1 MAERVNPF
9 ADEAQATGYDG
20 WYETPLGHAAD
31 RLQGALVERL
41 AQPRPGERALDVGA
55 GTGHYAVRL
64 AARGLRVTGV
74 DSSEAML
81 AVARAKEAAVEW
93 RQAEVERLPFPDGSF
108 DLVLAV
114 TVLEFVPDPMRA
126 LAEMH
131 RVTTPGGRLV
141 LGVLNAASAWG
152 RFYRAQAQQADSPF
166 RHAHLFTPA
175 EFVAMLRRF
184 GRPRWD
190 SVHWS
195 SALFVPPSGRG
206 LWAADA
212 LEWLGQR
219 LWRGRGALLVGRMD
233 K

>member
-1 MAERVNPF
+1 MADRVNPF
-9 ADEAQATGYDG
+9 ADEAQAAGYDG
-20 WYETPLGHAAD
+20 WYQTPLGRVAD

-41 AQPRPGERALDVGA
+41 AQPRPGERALDVGT

-64 AARGLRVTGV
+64 AARGLNVAGV
-74 DSSEAML
+74 DPSEAML
-81 AVARAKEAAVEW
+81 AVARAKGVPVDW
-93 RQAEVERLPFPDGSF
+93 RLARAEHLPFPDGSF

-114 TVLEFVPDPMRA
+114 TVLEFVADPLQA
-126 LAEMH
+126 LAEMW
-131 RVTTPGGRLV
+131 RVTAPGGRLV

-152 RFYRAQAQQADSPF
+152 RFYCAQAQQVNSPF

-184 GRPRWD
+184 GRGRWH
-190 SVHWS
+190 SVCWH

-219 LWRGRGALLVGRMD
+219 LWRRRGALLVGRID
-233 K
+233 R